1 MAVNKDTKPTVKAVP
16 WMHGAAGIAGG
27 AISMT
32 MFYPLDLLRTRAH
45 TQTAQGSRLR
55 SAGVLFKQEGM
66 RGMYR
71 GVTMAVCAHSIG
83 WGTYLT
89 LFRTSQNGARRLN
102 GSDTDTVGGDFVSAL
117 VAATATSTL
126 VTPLNLI
133 KTRVQLHDTPGKKP
147 KGVVSGLRMVVR
159 EEGFRSLFR
168 GVGPQILLASHTSIQ
183 VALYEFI
190 KRKWWCGEEPPMSGV
205 ALASG
210 ASKGVAAVVCNPL
223 EVCRTRLQDK
233 KNIGG
238 VDYSSMRIAFRTIWE
253 QEGVR
258 GMYRGTGVNLCRVI
272 PTTVVAF
279 VLYEKFLKGIQ
290 FMAGPKE
297 IQERRLQPL

>member
-1 MAVNKDTKPTVKAVP
+1 MSKECEGDNQPPVVP

-45 TQTAQGSRLR
+45 TMTAKGSRLR
-55 SAGVLFKQEGM
+55 SAKVLFQQEGA

-89 LFRTSQNGARRLN
+89 LFRSSQNATRSLM
-102 GSDTDTVGGDFVSAL
+102 GSDTDTVPGDFVSAC
-117 VAATATSTL
+117 VAATATATL

-147 KGVVSGLRMVVR
+147 KGVVSGLRTVVR

-168 GVGPQILLASHTSIQ
+168 GVGPQILLSSHTTIQ
-183 VALYEFI
+183 VALYEFM
-190 KRKWWCGEEPPMSGV
+190 KRKIWQGEDPPTSGV
-205 ALASG
+205 AMASG
-210 ASKGVAAVVCNPL
+210 ASKGVAAVICNPL

-233 KNIGG
+233 KNVGG
-238 VDYSSMRIAFRTIWE
+238 VDYNSMRSAFSTIWE
-253 QEGVR
+253 QEGIR
-258 GMYRGTGVNLCRVI
+258 GLYRGTGVNLCRVI

-290 FMAGPKE
+290 YYAQPADEG
-297 IQERRLQPL
+297 RNLQAM

>member
-1 MAVNKDTKPTVKAVP
+1 MALKGVDTAVP

-45 TQTAQGSRLR
+45 TITGQGSQLR
-55 SAGVLFKQEGM
+55 SARMLLTQEGA
-66 RGMYR
+66 RGLYR
-71 GVTMAVCAHSIG
+71 GCTMAVCAHSIG

-89 LFRTSQNGARRLN
+89 LFRSSQSATRRFTGAE
-102 GSDTDTVGGDFVSAL
+102 TDSVGGDFVSAC
-117 VAATATSTL
+117 VAAVVTSTL

-133 KTRVQLHDTPGKKP
+133 KTRVQLHDTPGRKP
-147 KGVVSGLRMVVR
+147 KGVVSGLRMVVK

-168 GVGPQILLASHTSIQ
+168 GVGPQILLSSHTTIQ
-183 VALYEFI
+183 VALYEFM
-190 KRKWWCGEEPPMSGV
+190 KRKYWHGEEPPVSGV

-210 ASKGVAAVVCNPL
+210 ASKGVAAVICNPL

-233 KNIGG
+233 RNVGG
-238 VDYSSMRIAFRTIWE
+238 INYSSMQSAFSTIWK
-253 QEGVR
+253 QEGIR
-258 GMYRGTGVNLCRVI
+258 GMYRGTCVNLCRVI

-279 VLYEKFLKGIQ
+279 VLYEKFLKGIRS
-290 FMAGPKE
+290 MARPKE
-297 IQERRLQPL
+297 VERTLQPI